1 MNVSQKIGLVA
12 GPLLFV
18 LTLLFFH
25 PEGLTSEA
33 NAILASTI
41 WIAIWWIT
49 EAIPISVT
57 ASYLQPEP
65 VSTAADLYMQYAQE
79 AQVVP
84 EHSSSASNSPVHS
97 SSAPTGAG
105 PEHTGSAPSTPG
117 ESQGRSPA
125 QATSPASSL
134 SSLSSDFSSACLSPT
149 RAEQTSTSPS
159 LDLLTCASPFLHRAL
174 YELGVVDTTANNMQL
189 DRESVISIVN
199 GQFAHQLDR
208 TVNV

>member
-1 MNVSQKIGLVA
+1 MAVYRSVVLIEYA
-12 GPLLFV
+12 RADEAESALLFNN
-18 LTLLFFH
+18 TSFH
-25 PEGLTSEA
+25 NSIIQVDMYEHA
-33 NAILASTI
+33 H
-41 WIAIWWIT
+41 
-49 EAIPISVT
+49 IPISVT

-65 VSTAADLYMQYAQE
+65 VSTAADLYRQYAQE